1 MSIFGKLLGKKK
13 DDLGL
18 DAGGGGI
25 GGINPPDLGLGAG
38 LNEPLGSPD
47 MAYTNPVGMPP
58 QGGGFSPEAMGFERV
73 PPGASSYNQPSQQS
87 ISEIN
92 MGKDLEIINAK
103 LDAIK
108 AELDSVNQRLKRI
121 ERIAEGEREGPEYP
135 KDKWSY

>member
-18 DAGGGGI
+18 DGMGPEA
-25 GGINPPDLGLGAG
+25 GLGGAG
-38 LNEPLGSPD
+38 YGEPLGSPD
-47 MAYTNPVGMPP
+47 MGGYGAAPGMGQPSSS
-58 QGGGFSPEAMGFERV
+58 FSPEAMGFERV
-73 PPGASSYNQPSQQS
+73 PPGSSSYSQPGSQS
-87 ISEIN
+87 VSDIN

-121 ERIAEGEREGPEYP
+121 ERIAEGEREGPDYP